1 MPVIGRRAGTRVTV
15 VASVLETGASGEPAP
30 RRVRRCCYRVNRP
43 NKSLHPLELVIHD
56 CWLAARR
63 RASVRPIVRRALGL
77 ESGSGSLIL
86 ASVCSFLSAAA
97 AASAPG
103 RGPNSLSL
111 KVFFM
116 ALFEGVRA
124 VGAPR
129 ASPLD
134 EPSRNVS
141 TLCSNSDSAA
151 GKVYISAQP
160 DAAISSPPSPPP
172 PSPC

>member
-1 MPVIGRRAGTRVTV
+1 MSVIGRLSPYRRHCRRGR
-15 VASVLETGASGEPAP
+15 SGGGSASGEPRLGEAQP
-30 RRVRRCCYRVNRP
+30 CSYLVNRP
-43 NKSLHPLELVIHD
+43 NKSLHPFELVIHD

-77 ESGSGSLIL
+77 ESESGSLIL

-134 EPSRNVS
+134 APSRNVS
-141 TLCSNSDSAA
+141 TLCSNSDSA
-151 GKVYISAQP
+151 GNQLYITVDP
-160 DAAISSPPSPPP
+160 HAAISST
-172 PSPC
+172 C